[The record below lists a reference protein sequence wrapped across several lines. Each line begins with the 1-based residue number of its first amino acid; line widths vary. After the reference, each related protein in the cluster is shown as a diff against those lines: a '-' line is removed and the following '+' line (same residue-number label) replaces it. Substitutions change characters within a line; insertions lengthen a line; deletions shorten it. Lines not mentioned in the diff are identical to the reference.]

1 MEVTLEVL
9 QAELGKLRAELC
21 AELRVEFRAEL
32 EKMQIRIIQ
41 WVVGI
46 FIGAIIVVGTIIGV
60 YTSSLIV
67 AMGGG

>member
-9 QAELGKLRAELC
+9 QFELGKLRSEFHTEL
-21 AELRVEFRAEL
+21 
-32 EKMQIRIIQ
+32 KKTQTRIIQ